1 MKSSAG
7 IIHLLDRANKQL
19 KLVAQQGLPPDF
31 IAQIENVPSDRGL
44 GKRLI
49 EAGDPLFVTDITS
62 DSRMAEVAYTG
73 SPQVYVGLPIRA
85 QGRVV
90 GVLSII
96 RQVDQPQYNV
106 EEVTLLRS
114 IADQVGVVVQ
124 SARLRERVE
133 QAAII
138 EERTRLARDLHD
150 SVTQSLY
157 GATLFADAGKE
168 LIKANDLARASEYMS
183 RTGEVIQTALKEM
196 RLLIYELRP
205 AMLEQVGLV
214 GALRQRLETVE
225 RRANISVGLT
235 AGESINLPMTVE
247 QELYHIAQEALNNA
261 LKHAEAT
268 SVTVSLTGNETQV
281 FLEVSDNGRGFDYET
296 ARQQG
301 GLGLIT
307 MRERAEKI
315 DGKLE
320 IATAPDKGTQVKVIV
335 ASDLSASRLNG
346 E

>member
-1 MKSSAG
+1 
-7 IIHLLDRANKQL
+7 
-19 KLVAQQGLPPDF
+19 
-31 IAQIENVPSDRGL
+31 
-44 GKRLI
+44 
-49 EAGDPLFVTDITS
+49 
-62 DSRMAEVAYTG
+62 
-73 SPQVYVGLPIRA
+73 
-85 QGRVV
+85 
-90 GVLSII
+90 
-96 RQVDQPQYNV
+96 
-106 EEVTLLRS
+106 
-114 IADQVGVVVQ
+114 
-124 SARLRERVE
+124 LRERVE